1 MRRGRMKKKVT
12 KPFRRKCHHC
22 GKMATNPLVH
32 HIVPAIS
39 PYGKIPTY
47 QRGGQKTRRADLK
60 GEQKI
65 TAKNYCNRECKRM
78 AT

>member
-1 MRRGRMKKKVT
+1 
-12 KPFRRKCHHC
+12 
-22 GKMATNPLVH
+22 MATNPLVH

-47 QRGGQKTRRADLK
+47 QRGGQKTRRVDLK